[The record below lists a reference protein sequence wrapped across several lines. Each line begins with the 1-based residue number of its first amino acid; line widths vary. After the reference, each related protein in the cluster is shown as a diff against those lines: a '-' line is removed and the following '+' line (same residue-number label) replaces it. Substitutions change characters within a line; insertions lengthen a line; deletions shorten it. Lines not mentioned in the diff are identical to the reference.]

1 MPSGTGKTVTLLSLI
16 LAYQAVHP
24 DRTKLIYCSRTV
36 PEIDKALMELKRL
49 LEYRQKM
56 IAEEEAAGV
65 VGTMIKTN
73 ATPFYGIGLSS
84 RRNLCINPSAL
95 SEKVGK
101 AVDAKCH
108 SMTASWVRNR
118 AAQHPG
124 EQVELCDFFEKLE
137 RAGDN
142 ISVPTGV
149 YTLDDLKDYG
159 RQEGMCPYFLA
170 RKMLNQA
177 TVIIYSYYYLLDPK
191 VAELVSKELPRDA
204 IVIFDEAHNIDNV
217 CIESLSIDISRY
229 NLESGSRSLQKLTDK
244 INEIKQRDAGKLR
257 NEYELLVEGLK
268 KVQRDRLSDRVLAN
282 PIVSEDMLNEAI
294 PGNIRKAEHFLAL
307 LRRFLEFLRIKMKTQ
322 HVTSESPASF
332 LQHLREMTFIER
344 KPLRMCSERLGSL
357 IQTLELSNLEEL
369 GSLQKIADFAT
380 ISSTYLNGFSVL
392 FEPFEDLSESGG
404 LISNPVL
411 HLCCLDATIAIRP
424 IFNRFDSVI
433 ITSGTLSPLEMYPR
447 LLDFSPVLMETFP
460 MTLTRNSV
468 SPMIVTRG
476 ADQVA
481 MSSRFQVRNDPAV
494 VRNYGS
500 LIVDMCKVVP
510 DGLVAFF
517 PSYIYLETIVS
528 LWHEMGI
535 INHILQYKLVFIETP
550 DSVETSIAL
559 ESYRAACENGRGAV
573 LLSVARGKVS
583 EGIDFTDHYGR
594 AVIMFGIPYQY
605 TESRILKARLEFMR
619 ENYQIRENDFLS
631 FDALRHAAQC
641 LGRVLRGKQDYG
653 LMVLADK
660 RYSRPEKRNKLPKW
674 ISQAIPETHVNLSTD
689 MAVQLAKQFFRQMAQ
704 PQSQQDQLGFSLWT
718 ELDVLKREN
727 ERKDEEFPDY
737 PDIIDME
744 L

>member
-16 LAYQAVHP
+16 LSYQAVHP
-24 DRTKLIYCSRTV
+24 ERTKLIYCSRTV

-49 LEYRQKM
+49 LAYRQKM
-56 IAEEEAAGV
+56 IAEEKGETEAK
-65 VGTMIKTN
+65 IDKN
-73 ATPFYGIGLSS
+73 PFYGIGLSS
-84 RRNLCINPSAL
+84 RRNLCINTSAL

-101 AVDAKCH
+101 AVDSKCH

-142 ISVPTGV
+142 LSVPEGV
-149 YTLDDLKDYG
+149 YTLDELKDYG
-159 RQEGMCPYFLA
+159 RQAGVCPYFLA

-177 TVIIYSYYYLLDPK
+177 NVIIYSYYYLLDPK

-204 IVIFDEAHNIDNV
+204 IVVFDEAHNIDNV
-217 CIESLSIDISRY
+217 CIESLSIDITRH

-244 INEIKQRDAGKLR
+244 IEEIKQRDASKLR
-257 NEYELLVEGLK
+257 SEYESLVEGLR
-268 KVQRDRLSDRVLAN
+268 KVQKDRLADRVLSN
-282 PIVSEDMLNEAI
+282 PIVSDDMLNEAV

-322 HVTSESPASF
+322 HVISESPASF
-332 LQHLREMTFIER
+332 LQHVREMTFIER

-357 IQTLELSNLEEL
+357 VQTLELNNLDEL
-369 GSLQKIADFAT
+369 SSLQKIADFAT
-380 ISSTYLNGFSVL
+380 ICSTYLNGFTIL
-392 FEPFEDLSESGG
+392 FEPFEDLSESGS
-404 LISNPVL
+404 LIPNPIL

-494 VRNYGS
+494 VRNYGA
-500 LIVDMCKVVP
+500 LLVDMCKVVP

-528 LWHEMGI
+528 LWQEMGI
-535 INHILQYKLVFIETP
+535 INQVLQYKLLFIETP
-550 DSVETSIAL
+550 DNVETSIAL
-559 ESYRAACENGRGAV
+559 ESYRVACENGRGAV

-653 LMVLADK
+653 LMILADK
-660 RYSRPEKRNKLPKW
+660 RYGRSDKRNKLPKW
-674 ISQAIPETHVNLSTD
+674 ISQSIPESNVNLSTD
-689 MAVQLAKQFFRQMAQ
+689 MAIQLAKQFFRHMAQ

-718 ELDVLKREN
+718 ETEVAKREI
-727 ERKDEEFPDY
+727 ERKDREFTDY
-737 PDIIDME
+737 PDNFME

>member
-16 LAYQAVHP
+16 LAYQAVHTE
-24 DRTKLIYCSRTV
+24 RTKLIYCSRTV
-36 PEIDKALMELKRL
+36 PEIDKALLELKRL
-49 LEYRQKM
+49 IAYREKM
-56 IAEEEAAGV
+56 ISEEAEV
-65 VGTMIKTN
+65 SEKLKLN
-73 ATPFYGIGLSS
+73 LNSTPFYGIGLSS
-84 RRNLCINPSAL
+84 RRNLCVNPSAL

-124 EQVELCDFFEKLE
+124 EKIELCDYFEKLE
-137 RAGDN
+137 RASDKLL
-142 ISVPTGV
+142 VPTGV

-159 RQEGMCPYFLA
+159 REQGICPYFLA

-217 CIESLSIDISRY
+217 CIESLSIDISRF
-229 NLESGSRSLQKLTDK
+229 NLESGSRSLQKLSDK
-244 INEIKQRDAGKLR
+244 IEDIKQRDVNKLR
-257 NEYELLVEGLK
+257 NEYESLVEGLRK
-268 KVQRDRLSDRVLAN
+268 AQKDRLTDRVLAN
-282 PIVSEDMLNEAI
+282 PIVSDDMLNEAI

-307 LRRFLEFLRIKMKTQ
+307 LRRFLEFLRLKMKTQ

-332 LQHLREMTFIER
+332 LQHIREMTFIER

-357 IQTLELSNLEEL
+357 VQTLELNNLEEL
-369 GSLQKIADFAT
+369 SSLQRIADFAT
-380 ISSTYLNGFSVL
+380 IVSTYLNGFTIL
-392 FEPFEDLSESGG
+392 FEPFENLSESGG
-404 LISNPVL
+404 LIPNPIL
-411 HLCCLDATIAIRP
+411 HLCCLDATIAMRP
-424 IFNRFDSVI
+424 VFNRFDSVV
-433 ITSGTLSPLEMYPR
+433 ITSGTLSPLDMYPR
-447 LLDFSPVLMETFP
+447 LLDFNPVLMETFP

-481 MSSRFQVRNDPAV
+481 ISSRFQVRNDPAV
-494 VRNYGS
+494 VRNYGA
-500 LIVDMCKVVP
+500 LLVEFCKVVP

-517 PSYIYLETIVS
+517 PSYIYLESIVS
-528 LWHEMGI
+528 IWQEMGI
-535 INHILQYKLVFIETP
+535 INQILQYKLLFIETP
-550 DSVETSIAL
+550 DNVETSIAL

-653 LMVLADK
+653 LMILADK
-660 RYSRPEKRNKLPKW
+660 RYSRPEKRNKLPRW
-674 ISQAIPETHVNLSTD
+674 ISQSIPETHVNLSTD
-689 MAVQLAKQFFRQMAQ
+689 MAIQLAKQFFRQMAQ
-704 PQSQQDQLGFSLWT
+704 PQSQEDQLGFSLWT
-718 ELDVLKREN
+718 ENEVVSRELQ
-727 ERKDEEFPDY
+727 RKELEFADY
-737 PDIIDME
+737 PDDFME